1 MGLSA
6 RDWLTIAL
14 FVASAVGAVLA
25 WVLRRFITTIDKHE
39 AAIYG
44 DAGLFRLLALYVKR
58 EDHDVA
64 NAELAAQMEKMR
76 LEGMQR
82 EGRILEAIERQ
93 GDQSTAENRILRADF
108 AKVNDRIDRLRD
120 RDPRRS

>member
-76 LEGMQR
+76 LEAMQR
-82 EGRILEAIERQ
+82 EGRIIDAISDQ
-93 GDQSTAENRILRADF
+93 GSTSTEENRILRKDLSQLHE
-108 AKVNDRIDRLRD
+108 RIDRLRD
-120 RDPRRS
+120 RNERRS

>member
-6 RDWLTIAL
+6 TNWLTIAL
-14 FVASAVGAVLA
+14 FLVSAVGAVLA
-25 WVLRRFITTIDKHE
+25 WLIRRFITTVDKHE

-44 DAGLFRLLALYVKR
+44 DAGLFRLLAAYVKR

-76 LEGMQR
+76 LEGIQR
-82 EGRILEAIERQ
+82 EGRILDAINN
-93 GDQSTAENRILRADF
+93 QSDVSTQENRILRSDIG
-108 AKVNDRIDRLRD
+108 KLHDRIDRLQD
-120 RDPRRS
+120 RIGRRQ